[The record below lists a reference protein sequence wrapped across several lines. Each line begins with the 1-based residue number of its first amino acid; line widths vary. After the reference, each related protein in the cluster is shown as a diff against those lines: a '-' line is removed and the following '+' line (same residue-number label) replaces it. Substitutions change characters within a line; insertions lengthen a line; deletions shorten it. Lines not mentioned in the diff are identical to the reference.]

1 MQMGTQP
8 PPWLSR
14 ILKPLDFADA
24 IWANGIAL
32 IASTW
37 PPRSEFAR
45 DVVVDVD
52 DDDAV
57 EERLAVPPVV
67 RIPAELGP
75 VAGSEADELVRTGA
89 DLLAAFLRALVA
101 DRDDAHEVLAEGVGQ
116 HRVGLVQGEPDR
128 PLVDLAHLFR
138 PEARELCRRVQA
150 QLLVE
155 HAPDRPGDVV
165 RRHRLAVVEL
175 DALAQADR
183 PRLRVLGR
191 ERGREARPEL
201 VVVVVVDEGLEQCG
215 QPRRVGVEDRAL
227 SVDELLVG
235 SSLHADPERPAPLQ
249 RLCLNR
255 GQGVRGRQVA
265 ERAETDPAG
274 DAATQ

>member
-1 MQMGTQP
+1 MSLPTWPWPEKASWTSCFRSAISRNARRTRTSLNGAWSTAMQMGTQP

-75 VAGSEADELVRTGA
+75 VAG
-89 DLLAAFLRALVA
+89 
-101 DRDDAHEVLAEGVGQ
+101 
-116 HRVGLVQGEPDR
+116 
-128 PLVDLAHLFR
+128 
-138 PEARELCRRVQA
+138 
-150 QLLVE
+150 
-155 HAPDRPGDVV
+155 
-165 RRHRLAVVEL
+165 
-175 DALAQADR
+175 
-183 PRLRVLGR
+183 
-191 ERGREARPEL
+191 
-201 VVVVVVDEGLEQCG
+201 
-215 QPRRVGVEDRAL
+215 
-227 SVDELLVG
+227 
-235 SSLHADPERPAPLQ
+235 
-249 RLCLNR
+249 
-255 GQGVRGRQVA
+255 
-265 ERAETDPAG
+265 
-274 DAATQ
+274 